1 MTDSDREPSA
11 RYRVRVVRDVR
22 IPTDDPAVTLAG
34 DLFLPDGAGPVPALV
49 SVLPYRKDGLG
60 GIGGWA
66 SYHWFAERGYASL
79 LVDFRGTGSSDGEP
93 RPPFD
98 PAEADDGV
106 RAVGWA
112 AAQPWCDGTVGMW
125 GVSYGAVMS
134 LRTAARRPPALKAI
148 IPVLGMIDPG
158 YDFVHPHGARGCLGS
173 LGMWGLSTLLS
184 QLLPPLHGHDTVDE
198 QRRWRRRLEHAEPY
212 LLDLHRH
219 GPGDPVWR
227 ERAVDPAAVGVPAFC
242 VAGWRDLFCDG
253 SIRAFEQ
260 LPGPK
265 KLLAGPWMH
274 TPPHESPFEPV
285 DFHTL
290 ALRWWDRWLRGVD
303 AGTGDEPAATVFV
316 QGRPDPAAHDSATG
330 SPVTDG
336 PAGRSAWRAYESWPP
351 PAKELALAGTP
362 GGGLGPATD
371 TGHDPGA
378 PVLGTVRPDPTVGA
392 LSGLWGVP
400 TTGFGLP
407 LDQHD
412 DDLRALAFTGEPLTA
427 PVLIAGRPVVTV
439 EVAGAAGDLV
449 VKLTDVDPDGRST
462 LITAGRAGAPPGPAG
477 DAGPAPAGG
486 PVRVVLV
493 PTAYRL
499 PAGHRLRVVVGGT
512 DFPRHWPGAPTQTRL
527 TRLALAVPVVSE
539 TEGTPV
545 TPPVPGPPPAGTA
558 SLHLRGTP
566 RWDVTRDLIRDGVT
580 VTVGE
585 DVAAYAPQ
593 RQHVLEVC
601 STIAASAQR
610 DHPAAA
616 QVRATSTAT
625 ARMSTGE
632 TVVVEVGVHVTA
644 DSAGATGR
652 VTVDGVETFARRW
665 TA

>member
-1 MTDSDREPSA
+1 MTDSDREPPA
-11 RYRVRVVRDVR
+11 RHGVRVVRDVR

-34 DLFLPDGAGPVPALV
+34 DLFLPEGAGPVPALV

-66 SYHWFAERGYASL
+66 SYHWFAQRGYASL

-112 AAQPWCDGTVGMW
+112 AAQPWCDGAVGMW

-134 LRTAARRPPALKAI
+134 LRTAARRPPALRAI
-148 IPVLGMIDPG
+148 IPVLGMIDPE

-184 QLLPPLHGHDTVDE
+184 QLLPPLHGHDTVAE

-227 ERAVDPAAVGVPAFC
+227 ERAVDPAPVEVPAFC

-253 SIRAFEQ
+253 SVRAFEQ
-260 LPGPK
+260 LSGPK

-303 AGTGDEPAATVFV
+303 TATGDEPAATVFV
-316 QGRPDPAAHDSATG
+316 QGPPGRAGNGTTGDGAT
-330 SPVTDG
+330 G
-336 PAGRSAWRAYESWPP
+336 PAGPGWRAYESWPP
-351 PAKELALAGTP
+351 PAKELALAGTAD
-362 GGGLGPATD
+362 GGLCPAADDGPDAD
-371 TGHDPGA
+371 AGQ
-378 PVLGTVRPDPTVGA
+378 VVGTVRADPTVGA
-392 LSGLWGVP
+392 LSGLWGIP

-412 DDLRALAFTGEPLTA
+412 DDMRALAFTGDPLAA
-427 PVLIAGRPVVTV
+427 PVLVAGRPVVTV
-439 EVAGAAGDLV
+439 EVAGTPGDLV

-462 LITAGRAGAPPGPAG
+462 LITAGRVSNPPP
-477 DAGPAPAGG
+477 G

-499 PAGHRLRVVVGGT
+499 PAGHRLRVVVAGT
-512 DFPRHWPGAPTQTRL
+512 DFPRHWPGAPTETRL
-527 TRLALAVPVVSE
+527 TRLSLALPVVSE
-539 TEGTPV
+539 TEGTPA
-545 TPPVPGPPPAGTA
+545 TPPVPGPPPAGAA

-580 VTVGE
+580 ITLGE

-593 RQHVLEVC
+593 REHVLEVD
-601 STIAASAQR
+601 TTVAATAQR
-610 DHPAAA
+610 HHPAAA
-616 QVRATSTAT
+616 HLRATSTAT

-644 DSAGATGR
+644 DSAAATGR
-652 VTVDGVETFARRW
+652 VTVDGVESFARRW